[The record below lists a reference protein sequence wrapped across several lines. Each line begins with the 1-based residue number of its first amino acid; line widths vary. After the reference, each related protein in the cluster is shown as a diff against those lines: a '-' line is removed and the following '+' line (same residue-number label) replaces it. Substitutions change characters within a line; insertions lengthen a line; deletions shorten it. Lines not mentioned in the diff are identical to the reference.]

1 MIKVSFDPDLLEREI
16 SRLPRTHRVVFAAA
30 CCERLLPNY
39 AAFVRE
45 AHWGDVRLLRSALD
59 YIWSA
64 VAGVSVE
71 GDEIHRLIEQCD
83 AVIPD
88 TEDFETSLVSAA
100 LDAGTAVVGTLRSS
114 LDGETKH
121 VVEVASYCRD
131 TVHMY
136 IQGRDELDDG
146 DPLFDTK
153 IERDPLMKRELERQ
167 AAVLS
172 ELANNPILDGRMVK
186 SIRDEAADGGRSN
199 IGLIADPPS

>member
-1 MIKVSFDPDLLEREI
+1 VNFDPDLLEHEI
-16 SRLPRTHRVVFAAA
+16 SRLPRLHRVAFAAA

-39 AAFVRE
+39 AAFVRQV
-45 AHWGDVRLLRSALD
+45 HWGDPGSLRSALD

-64 VAGVSVE
+64 VAGGSADR
-71 GDEIHRLIEQCD
+71 DEIYRLIKQCD

-100 LDAGTAVVGTLRSS
+100 LDAGTAVAGTLRAL
-114 LDGETKH
+114 LDGDPKH

-136 IQGRDELDDG
+136 IQERDDLDYR

-167 AAVLS
+167 SAILS
-172 ELANNPILDGRMVK
+172 TLANNPVLDNRVVK
-186 SIRDEAADGGRSN
+186 WMRDESLDRGRSN
-199 IGLIADPPS
+199 IAHTADLPS